1 MRLLVEGG
9 ASAHELAAITAAI
22 ESLIGDETS
31 VPGDPLPPVYRSK
44 WREAA
49 IHEGTLAFEYRA
61 D

>member
-9 ASAHELAAITAAI
+9 ATTHELAAITAAI
-22 ESLIGDETS
+22 ESLIGDEAR
-31 VPGDPLPPVYRSK
+31 VPGDSLPAVYRSK

-49 IHEGTLAFEYRA
+49 IHEGTLEFEYRA